1 MAKPSKPKLTTKI
14 PPLPKISSK
23 VPGPQ
28 APAITKP
35 LGAGEGGPNPALIPA
50 NSQRGIKSRVPLD
63 VPGVKLR

>member
-1 MAKPSKPKLTTKI
+1 MAKPQKPKLTTKI
-14 PPLPKISSK
+14 PALPKISSK
-23 VPGPQ
+23 IPKPK

-50 NSQRGIKSRVPLD
+50 NSQRGVKSRVSLD